1 MTNYISTRNA
11 AIKVSSY
18 KAILEGQAPDGGLYV
33 PEDIDLIKLNYH
45 DVIKH
50 DFKGMAK
57 VIWNR
62 FFPDYGKDVISELV
76 EKSYN
81 NKFSNGKITPLT
93 KVGND
98 FILELYYG
106 PTAAFKDIA
115 LSALPNLMTRARE
128 MNSFT
133 DEILILAATSGDTGS
148 AALHGFSDVP
158 GTNIIVFY
166 PYGGV
171 SETQR
176 LQMITASGAN
186 TCACAVKGNFDDA
199 QSGVKKIFND
209 ISKPAKGVFL
219 SSANSINIGRL
230 VPQIVYYFSAY
241 KQLLETKSIKDGSKV
256 NFIVPTG
263 NFGNIMAGYFAFQMG
278 LPVNKLICA
287 SNSNDVLTEFF
298 ETGHYDRKRTFHRTT
313 SPSMD
318 ILVSSNLERLL
329 HYICGAEHTAEYMKT
344 LTEKGEYQITTD
356 ELAKLKSVFIGIS
369 ATDTQGSEAIGR
381 VYQNRNYLMDTHTA
395 IAWSCLEKFKDK
407 AWAYSE
413 NGEDAE
419 YTNVVLSTASPYKF
433 CDSVLTAIGADL
445 EFSEQANMIKCQE
458 LTGVPIPAGLAD
470 IFGKEI
476 YHPDVIQTSDMEEY
490 VVNYAKSIGV

>member
-1 MTNYISTRNA
+1 MINYISTRNTE
-11 AIKVSSY
+11 IKVSSS

-33 PEDIDLIKLNYH
+33 PDNLDTIKLDYH

-57 VIWNR
+57 VIWNT
-62 FFPDYGKDVISELV
+62 FFPDYGKDVIDELV
-76 EKSYN
+76 ERSYS
-81 NKFSNGKITPLT
+81 NKFSNKKITPIT
-93 KVGND
+93 GVGND
-98 FILELYYG
+98 FVLELYYG

-115 LSALPNLMTRARE
+115 LSALPNLLTKARE

-133 DEILILAATSGDTGS
+133 DEILILTATSGDTGS

-158 GTNIIVFY
+158 GTSIIVFY
-166 PYGGV
+166 PDGGV

-176 LQMITASGAN
+176 LQMVTASGAN
-186 TCACAVKGNFDDA
+186 ACACAIKGNFDDA
-199 QSGVKKIFND
+199 QSGVKKLFND
-209 ISKPAKGVFL
+209 IPKPAKGVAL

-241 KQLLETKSIKDGSKV
+241 KQLLETESIKDGSKV

-263 NFGNIMAGYFAFQMG
+263 NFGDIMAGYFALQMG

-298 ETGHYDRKRTFHRTT
+298 ETGHYDRKRTFHKTT

-329 HYICGAEHTAEYMKT
+329 HYICGAEHTAEYMKA
-344 LTEKGEYQITTD
+344 LAENGEYQITTD

-369 ATDTQGSEAIGR
+369 ATDTQASEAIGS
-381 VYQNRNYLMDTHTA
+381 VYKNRNYLMDTHTA

-413 NGEDAE
+413 NDEDAE
-419 YTNVVLSTASPYKF
+419 YTNVVLATASPYKF
-433 CDSVLTAIGADL
+433 CQSVLTSIGA
-445 EFSEQANMIKCQE
+445 EPAFSDQANMVKCQE

-470 IFGKEI
+470 IFSKEI
-476 YHPDVIQTSDMEEY
+476 RHTDVIPTSDMAEY
-490 VVNYAKSIGV
+490 VVDYAKSIGV